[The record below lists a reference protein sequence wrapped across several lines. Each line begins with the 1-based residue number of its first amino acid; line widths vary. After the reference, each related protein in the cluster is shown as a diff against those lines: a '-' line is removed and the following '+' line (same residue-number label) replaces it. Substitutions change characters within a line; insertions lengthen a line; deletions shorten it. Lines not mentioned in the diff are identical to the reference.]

1 VTAPAR
7 ASVRML
13 HGLPLCDP
21 AEIEQDTGFTRT
33 IRSLVTIPLTSLG
46 LLAAVA
52 ALSLGNLMAAAL
64 AVAATLGVVVSL
76 VRDTRLSVAVD
87 RLRTGQLAAAEA
99 GMTTLVRPSTAPDRQ
114 RGRAEAYL
122 AAIAWARGRHAE
134 ALRWT
139 QARGRTLARVGAP
152 ADERY
157 LNEAS
162 AVLLLALGGEL
173 DKAQA
178 QLAEL
183 GPAPPG
189 ERWAR
194 AEAAAGLSVAFARD
208 DLDAVRP
215 RLPRWQAL
223 CRAEAPLISGWMAW
237 ALDRQQQ
244 DGPALEAAALARQE
258 IEALALHVPA
268 LADWVTRFGD
278 ARLRYRS

>member
-1 VTAPAR
+1 MSSVAR
-7 ASVRML
+7 VSIRML

-21 AEIEQDTGFTRT
+21 TEIEQATGFSRAV
-33 IRSLVTIPLTSLG
+33 RSFVTIPLTCLG

-52 ALSLGNLMAAAL
+52 ALSVGNLLAAAL
-64 AVAATLGVVVSL
+64 AMAATLGVVVSL
-76 VRDTRLSVAVD
+76 VRDTRLCAAIE
-87 RLRTGQLAAAEA
+87 RLRGGQLAAAEQ
-99 GMTTLVRPSTAPDRQ
+99 GMSTLVRPGVSPDRQ

-122 AAIAWARGRHAE
+122 AAIAWARGQHVE

-139 QARGRTLARVGAP
+139 QARGRTLARVRAP
-152 ADERY
+152 ADECY

-173 DKAQA
+173 DEAQA
-178 QLAEL
+178 LLAEL
-183 GPAPPG
+183 GPPPPG

-194 AEAAAGLSVAFARD
+194 AEAAAGLSVAFALD
-208 DLDAVRP
+208 DLEAVRH
-215 RLPRWQAL
+215 RLPQWQLL
-223 CRAEAPLISGWMAW
+223 CGAEAPLISGWMAW

-244 DGPALEAAALARQE
+244 HAPALEAAAGARQE
-258 IEALALHVPA
+258 HEALALHVPR

>member
-1 VTAPAR
+1 MTMPAR

-13 HGLPLCDP
+13 HGLPLCD
-21 AEIEQDTGFTRT
+21 ATEIERDTGFTRT
-33 IRSLVTIPLTSLG
+33 VRSLVTIPLTSLG

-87 RLRTGQLAAAEA
+87 RLRTGQWDAAQQ
-99 GMTTLVRPSTAPDRQ
+99 GMTTLVRPNVSPDRQ

-152 ADERY
+152 ADECY

-162 AVLLLALGGEL
+162 AVLLLALGGEP
-173 DKAQA
+173 DKARA
-178 QLAEL
+178 QLTEL
-183 GPAPPG
+183 GPPPPG

-194 AEAAAGLSVAFARD
+194 AEAAARLSVAFALD
-208 DLDAVRP
+208 DLDPVRQ
-215 RLPRWQAL
+215 RLAAWKAL
-223 CRAEAPLISGWMAW
+223 CGVQTPLISGWMAW
-237 ALDRQQQ
+237 ALNRQQQ
-244 DGPALEAAALARQE
+244 DGPALEAAALARGDS
-258 IEALALHVPA
+258 EALALHVPA
-268 LADWVTRFGD
+268 LAEWVARFGD